1 MDGGADMSDPNRL
14 SQILVDLADTLVSDF
29 DVVDFM
35 TTLAHRLVELLVDG
49 EAGVMLVDDSGR
61 LHSVASSSET
71 ARMLDLFEL
80 QRDEGPCLD
89 CFRSGEPIVNHSLSG
104 SPARW
109 ALFEPEARRHG
120 FAMVHALPMQ
130 LRGRMIG
137 VVNIFSVEPVELD
150 GADLQVGQALAD
162 IATIGLLQE
171 RNLREARLLNEQL
184 QSALTSRVVIE
195 QAKGV
200 LAERLQLEMG
210 DAFELLRSHARRH
223 GQRLADIARA
233 VITGELDTS
242 LLSD

>member
-1 MDGGADMSDPNRL
+1 MSDPQRL
-14 SQILVDLADTLVSDF
+14 SQVLVDLADTLVSDF
-29 DVVDFM
+29 DVVDFL

-49 EAGVMLVDDSGR
+49 EAGVMLVDERDQ

-89 CFRSGEPIVNHSLSG
+89 CFRSGEAIVNHALG
-104 SPARW
+104 DSPARW
-109 ALFEPEARRHG
+109 PLFEPEARRHG

-130 LRGRMIG
+130 LRGRIIG
-137 VVNIFSVEPVELD
+137 VVNIFSVTAVELD
-150 GADLQVGQALAD
+150 AADVQVGQALAD

-171 RNLREARLLNEQL
+171 RTLREARMLNEQL

-210 DAFELLRSHARRH
+210 DAFELLRSHARRN
-223 GQRLADIARA
+223 GQHLGDVARA
-233 VITGELDTS
+233 VIDGELDS
-242 LLSD
+242 AALEA